1 MPVNAF
7 QKSIYTNDSNI
18 DYFQK
23 LDISDGSWTLQDTLG
38 FIQSSGNDGT
48 TNFLKLNAVG
58 SGTDDYSPVGNGSGA
73 TNAPRWYKLAYY
85 DDGTP
90 VLATDNFQITM
101 VTDMR
106 GSTDV
111 NLRYFNWALGFTQD
125 PTASAIGTLNFNGAG
140 IAWNFANTD
149 ADVFSYLVSGAGNT
163 NGSPLSNDDTLSY
176 NTIPVVGGQ
185 TNISNVCTDP
195 AGVYKSWETYR
206 SITGAYTGQVS
217 LCLIAGMRGGS
228 RSYNSGDGTEF
239 RINYKI
245 SKLNTGEL

>member
-48 TNFLKLNAVG
+48 DNFITLNAVA
-58 SGTDDYSPVGNGSGA
+58 SGTDDYSPTGNGGGV

-90 VLATDNFQITM
+90 VLAGDQFQITM
-101 VTDMR
+101 VTDMQ
-106 GSTDV
+106 GTTGG
-111 NLRYFNWALGFTQD
+111 NLRYFNWSLGFAQD
-125 PTASAIGTLNFNGAG
+125 PTSSSIGTLNHNGAG

-149 ADVFSYLVSGAGNT
+149 ADVFSFLITGAASS
-163 NGSPLSNDDTLSY
+163 NGSPLSPDDTKSY
-176 NTIPVVGGQ
+176 NTLPVVGGQ
-185 TNISNVCTDP
+185 CNITNVSTDP
-195 AGVYKSWETYR
+195 AGAYKSWEAFR
-206 SITGAYTGQVS
+206 SITGPYTGQVS
-217 LCLIAGMRGGS
+217 LMLIAGMRGSS
-228 RSYNSGDGTEF
+228 RSYNSGDQTKL

>member
-7 QKSIYTNDSNI
+7 PKTLYTNDSRI

-23 LDISDGSWTLQDTLG
+23 LDIADGSWTFQDTNSWV
-38 FIQSSGNDGT
+38 QSHGNDGT
-48 TNFLKLNAVG
+48 TNFVSFNAIAG
-58 SGTDDYSPVGNGSGA
+58 APDDYSINGNGTGI
-73 TNAPRWYKLAYY
+73 TNCPRWFKLAYY

-90 VLATDNFQITM
+90 VLATDKFQITM

-106 GSTDV
+106 GSTASA
-111 NLRYFNWALGFTQD
+111 LRYFNWSFGFAQT
-125 PTASAIGTLNFNGAG
+125 PTANSISALNNNGAG

-149 ADVFSYLVSGAGNT
+149 ADVFSYVISGAGVN

-176 NTIPVVGGQ
+176 NTIPVIGGQ
-185 TNISNVCTDP
+185 CNITNVCTDP
-195 AGVYKSWETYR
+195 SGVYKSWVSYT

-217 LCLIAGMRGGS
+217 LLLAVGMRGSS
-228 RSYNSGDGTEF
+228 RTYNSGDATEF

-245 SKLNTGEL
+245 SKLNTGDL